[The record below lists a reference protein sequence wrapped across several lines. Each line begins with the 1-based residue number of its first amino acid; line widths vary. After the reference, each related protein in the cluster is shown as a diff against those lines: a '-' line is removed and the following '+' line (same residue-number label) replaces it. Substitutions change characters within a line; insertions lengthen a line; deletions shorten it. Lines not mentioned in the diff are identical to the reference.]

1 MFRFTRHS
9 LGGTEP
15 QAAVLMTD
23 NTPTTDQRILLDVI
37 GNIPSEWDLE
47 ITYPTLPEVTH
58 RFDSLPELVLT
69 AAGDDV
75 SHEIA
80 VRAIISSDQVFHG
93 YTVATTYP
101 ESGILTAACRERR
114 LTSLTHR
121 ELRSEGLG
129 VGHHPG
135 DGPGSDR
142 AVAESLSLSAAATLA
157 VYYADTV
164 GTEVLRGEEPTHETV
179 PTADD

>member
-1 MFRFTRHS
+1 
-9 LGGTEP
+9 
-15 QAAVLMTD
+15 MTD

-37 GNIPSEWDLE
+37 GNIPAAWDLE

-58 RFDSLPELVLT
+58 RFDSLPELVLRAT
-69 AAGDDV
+69 GDEAT
-75 SHEIA
+75 HEIA
-80 VRAIISSDQVFHG
+80 VRAIISADRVFHG
-93 YTVATTYP
+93 YAVTTTYP

-114 LTSLTHR
+114 LTSLSHR

-129 VGHHPG
+129 IGHHPD
-135 DGPGSDR
+135 DGPDSER
-142 AVAESLSLSAAATLA
+142 AIAQSLSLGAAASLA

-164 GTEVLRGEEPTHETV
+164 GMDAVGDEGPARETV

>member
-1 MFRFTRHS
+1 
-9 LGGTEP
+9 
-15 QAAVLMTD
+15 MTD

-37 GNIPSEWDLE
+37 GNIPSAWDLE

-69 AAGDDV
+69 AGGDGAT
-75 SHEIA
+75 HEIA
-80 VRAIISSDQVFHG
+80 VRAIISADRVFHG
-93 YTVATTYP
+93 YTVTTTYP
-101 ESGILTAACRERR
+101 EPGILTAACRERR

-135 DGPGSDR
+135 EGPDSET
-142 AVAESLSLSAAATLA
+142 AIAQSLSLSAAATLA

-164 GTEVLRGEEPTHETV
+164 GMDAVGDEEPAPETV